1 MDSTLSRTTVDA
13 AEVANTRQ
21 SNVEQT
27 INELVHTLTTQGD
40 LCADGHALAQFEVCD
55 ALASLANDGL
65 LAGDLAQVG
74 DDGVDDLGVLLGLT
88 SGNVD
93 DDLIQLGDLH
103 NALVAELLVQG
114 RSDLVDILF
123 FQTCHCVLLPYS
135 SAPHLR
141 QTRTVLPSL
150 TEWPTRVALPHLG
163 QTGMTLQA

>member
-1 MDSTLSRTTVDA
+1 MGMPSRSLKFC
-13 AEVANTRQ
+13 N
-21 SNVEQT
+21 
-27 INELVHTLTTQGD
+27 
-40 LCADGHALAQFEVCD
+40 ALAG
-55 ALASLANDGL
+55 LADDSL

-123 FQTCHCVLLPYS
+123 LQTCHCVLLPYS